1 MSKVNFKK
9 MYLISENRFKTMN
22 AMSLAKG
29 NMNEGYNILN
39 QKKRSCDGEI
49 SNNNK
54 NSSLSV
60 DEECLPATATEN
72 SKSGISIKAKPKI
85 RFRKIYTRKYKISK
99 GSNENERLHLSKNK
113 SDSIHQTDNNEEK
126 RYEPLDK
133 KQKVQNQK
141 KKINDSNLPYP
152 TKTKTKWLKL

>member
-1 MSKVNFKK
+1 

-85 RFRKIYTRKYKISK
+85 RFRKIYTRKYKINKS
-99 GSNENERLHLSKNK
+99 SNEIDGAHVSNNK
-113 SDSIHQTDNNEEK
+113 SKSNHQANNDEKQRHQPLEK
-126 RYEPLDK
+126 R
-133 KQKVQNQK
+133 QKVQNQK
-141 KKINDSNLPYP
+141 EKINHPKISYP
-152 TKTKTKWLKL
+152 AKTKTKWLKL